1 MSDAAVNAY
10 DATEIASAAES
21 VADSTASTALS
32 TANSAQAAVSNA
44 GLAGRNYALLT
55 STPITRTATTLHPVD
70 SSGNYILDSNGDPI
84 AWTLYF
90 YQALTGNAACEK
102 GTKITVSFDYDIKI
116 TEGSFKLIVQRIWN
130 LLFQPTEDMSGHFPK
145 TITLGSTITDCE
157 KYGLV
162 YLQGHFIG
170 SCTLSNFKW
179 EIGSSETAWQ
189 PAPED
194 SQLLLTSLTD
204 ASGDIT
210 QIHGGLVL
218 SRFLGVKNSSGT
230 IVAGMSGTDS
240 ASNGTLPMIWAGAS
254 GNTDSQMLASD
265 FKVDVDGNVLMRKA
279 KIVGGNGAQGMV
291 IDNGIIKLGK
301 VSNDDIPD
309 SATYCKMRIS
319 PQTKCTT
326 INNILTNSGADDI
339 KLNPDK
345 NAYFNISFNKTLTDE
360 EQSCNIV
367 LNDSTTLFDYTVP
380 TGKSNGTLYFD
391 FSGDTSKL
399 SIDANGHSASLKSTN
414 SEGAY
419 FSADI
424 YVNSYLDLYFER
436 RNSSG
441 TLISKKLIASA
452 NDEEA
457 STMGT
462 IYPGL
467 SVTPTIK
474 LSYYSTFSSLF
485 NVGDNFKIVAYFR
498 TQGQAV
504 MMVDQGL
511 GIEGTVDVNFRFKW
525 YCKGQVSSTI
535 VAYNNHYFGNGY
547 LLSSTDKKYIA
558 TCSDATDEEIFR
570 MRNNK
575 AMVKFNSNGLLQSLN
590 GGSSFQRV
598 NPFVGVIKIVF
609 NSPKS
614 YTGTWRTWWY
624 TKTTVP
630 SVSITCEKA
639 GQLRIKHSI
648 GRDDTL
654 WYVTHYNT
662 GKYKYGR
669 SFSFMDDPNDSNNYT
684 WLYINSGN
692 SNYDLQNA
700 GDQIYILCMVLNT
713 GLN

>member
-10 DATEIASAAES
+10 DATEIASAVES

-102 GTKITVSFDYDIKI
+102 GTKNTVSFDYDIKI

-162 YLQGHFIG
+162 YLQGSFIG

-218 SRFLGVKNSSGT
+218 SRFLGVKDSSGT

-301 VSNDDIPD
+301 VYNDDIPD

-467 SVTPTIK
+467 SVTPTIN

-485 NVGDNFKIVAYFR
+485 NVGDN
-498 TQGQAV
+498 
-504 MMVDQGL
+504 
-511 GIEGTVDVNFRFKW
+511 
-525 YCKGQVSSTI
+525 
-535 VAYNNHYFGNGY
+535 
-547 LLSSTDKKYIA
+547 
-558 TCSDATDEEIFR
+558 
-570 MRNNK
+570 
-575 AMVKFNSNGLLQSLN
+575 
-590 GGSSFQRV
+590 
-598 NPFVGVIKIVF
+598 
-609 NSPKS
+609 
-614 YTGTWRTWWY
+614 
-624 TKTTVP
+624 
-630 SVSITCEKA
+630 
-639 GQLRIKHSI
+639 
-648 GRDDTL
+648 
-654 WYVTHYNT
+654 
-662 GKYKYGR
+662 
-669 SFSFMDDPNDSNNYT
+669 
-684 WLYINSGN
+684 
-692 SNYDLQNA
+692 
-700 GDQIYILCMVLNT
+700 
-713 GLN
+713 